1 MRTRKTVVSL
11 WLPIAILLL
20 GLMFFIFIFIE
31 YQRNSS
37 LIEQNRTLI
46 SSSAKARLI
55 SNILNHSTGTNW
67 ANNKENYHWI
77 KQAPRTYWFDNGLQ
91 KFPWHKALE
100 TNSKDLQWEKIWH
113 ELNSP
118 PASNKVTHTVN
129 PQRLTLL
136 NAIETA
142 LNDNNEA
149 LIQQSFDDYLE
160 HKNAY
165 HLSPQ
170 EEIAFSLKLIE
181 LGAQQH
187 WSPELIHAILLTG
200 GSLETPIMRPVVD
213 LLFRHTALFS
223 IDEINWISN
232 NVKHHL
238 ETFNLPSYF
247 LDDYLQHLTQPQ
259 FVLPKNIQTVSNDF
273 AIITHD
279 HWLLRYESNT
289 QINASPINLNEELIS
304 VQNEFIELRV
314 LNNGDSLLLNDVN
327 NNMPLEKLIINV
339 DKMQLTND
347 KHKQFVYLIIKSI
360 MLVAFITLILITLR
374 LITKNQQRRLEYIS
388 LKEDFVKLVSHE
400 LKTPLAGI
408 RAMAE
413 TLQKRIDR
421 NLGAQSYPDRIINEA
436 DKLWYM
442 VDNILGFNRV
452 QLSDVAIDKQPTKIK
467 PLCVSIINNV
477 RAFSNK
483 TYVVKDSI
491 NESIEALIDLE
502 LFSLVIKNILVNAG
516 LYNDNNTIEIKLSF
530 NEKSSCLLISDNG
543 VGIAESDRDKIFKP
557 FVRLNQ
563 PTRQSGT
570 GLGLAM
576 CKRIMQLHNGDLSLE
591 SSNNYGSVWK
601 ISFKKPT
608 T

>member
-1 MRTRKTVVSL
+1 MRTRKTIVSL

-46 SSSAKARLI
+46 SGSAKARLI
-55 SNILNHSTGTNW
+55 SNILNHSTGANW

-77 KQAPRTYWFDNGLQ
+77 KQAPQTYWFDNGLQ

-118 PASNKVTHTVN
+118 PTSNKVTHTVN

-247 LDDYLQHLTQPQ
+247 LDDYLQHLTQTQ
-259 FVLPKNIQTVSNDF
+259 FVLPKNIQTVSNDL

-360 MLVAFITLILITLR
+360 MLIAFITLILITLR

-436 DKLWYM
+436 DKLWY
-442 VDNILGFNRV
+442 
-452 QLSDVAIDKQPTKIK
+452 
-467 PLCVSIINNV
+467 
-477 RAFSNK
+477 
-483 TYVVKDSI
+483 
-491 NESIEALIDLE
+491 
-502 LFSLVIKNILVNAG
+502 
-516 LYNDNNTIEIKLSF
+516 
-530 NEKSSCLLISDNG
+530 
-543 VGIAESDRDKIFKP
+543 
-557 FVRLNQ
+557 
-563 PTRQSGT
+563 
-570 GLGLAM
+570 
-576 CKRIMQLHNGDLSLE
+576 
-591 SSNNYGSVWK
+591 
-601 ISFKKPT
+601 
-608 T
+608 